1 MENPIMWTLN
11 NTLLNKTWVKEE
23 TLRDIKN
30 YFEWRNE
37 NENTTYQNLWNKMK
51 AMIPGKFIALNAV
64 ILWF

>member
-30 YFEWRNE
+30 ILNE
-37 NENTTYQNLWNKMK
+37 EMKMK
-51 AMIPGKFIALNAV
+51 IWLIKICGIKWKQ
-64 ILWF
+64 WFLGNL